1 MDVEAIW
8 INSFKKGLM
17 EFLQMHDINQLQL
30 WTPVIGGIVIW
41 IGLNLRVVN
50 LEDEDDLD

>member
-8 INSFKKGLM
+8 FNSYKKRLM
-17 EFLQMHDINQLQL
+17 EFFQSHDLNQWQL
-30 WTPVIGGIVIW
+30 WAPLIGGIFIW

-50 LEDEDDLD
+50 LEDED